1 MADSQ
6 RTTGAEESAVG
17 IAPSPSANTLEP
29 TSSTGHDI
37 AINHGPILEA
47 EAENSALT
55 DDDASDRATVS
66 KISR

>member
-1 MADSQ
+1 MVQSSYIMADSQ

-47 EAENSALT
+47 EAENSAVRNTMKFL
-55 DDDASDRATVS
+55 R
-66 KISR
+66 